1 MRVNKGIRF
10 LVLWAAVLACGDA
23 VAAHKTADHKT
34 VDTPK
39 QALAIGMKVCDQ
51 SWGVYK
57 RSQGQPWK
65 LNPKQW
71 NAKLDG
77 DHWLVWM
84 GDEQKPSM
92 HIRVAHDG
100 TPPNVRTDCIL
111 TFRE

>member
-1 MRVNKGIRF
+1 MRVDKGIRF
-10 LVLWAAVLACGDA
+10 LVLWAVMLACGDVA
-23 VAAHKTADHKT
+23 AAAHKDKT

-77 DHWLVWM
+77 DHWLVWT

-92 HIRVAHDG
+92 HILVARDG
-100 TPPNVRTDCIL
+100 RPPNVRTDCIL